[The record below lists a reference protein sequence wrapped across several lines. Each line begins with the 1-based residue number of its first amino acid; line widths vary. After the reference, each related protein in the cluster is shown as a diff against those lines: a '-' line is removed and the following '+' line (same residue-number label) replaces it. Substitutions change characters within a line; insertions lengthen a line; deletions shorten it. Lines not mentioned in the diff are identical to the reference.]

1 MLSETQARN
10 RIRSILEDL
19 EAVRENLLALSDDI
33 WLGIDHN
40 DPEALDEGYQ
50 FKKSY
55 NEKMRAFDTLATDIS
70 GMIQGFTNVKV
81 EPNGTEPEKT
91 DAENARI
98 IKELDKEVP
107 HSIEESFTF
116 KRPYGF
122 VLKGRAFND
131 MVTWRSLYTTLCKQ
145 LASIDL
151 ERFKALPDNSSFISN
166 RGRKSFST
174 NPGDFYVGVLI
185 ADSTYTETHFSANEC
200 RDVVKRLLDEFGI
213 PHDELRIYLREDRD
227 AEPE

>member
-1 MLSETQARN
+1 MLRDLQANN

-40 DPEALDEGYQ
+40 DQEALDEGYQ

-55 NEKMRAFDTLATDIS
+55 NERMRAFDTLATDIS
-70 GMIQGFTNVKV
+70 SMIQGFTNVRV
-81 EPNGTEPEKT
+81 EPNGTETEKT

-98 IKELDKEVP
+98 IKELDREVP

-122 VLKGRAFND
+122 VLRGRAVKD
-131 MVTWRSLYTTLCKQ
+131 MVTWRSLYIALCKQ
-145 LASIDL
+145 LAFIDL
-151 ERFKALPDNSSFISN
+151 ERFKALCLF
-166 RGRKSFST
+166 R
-174 NPGDFYVGVLI
+174 
-185 ADSTYTETHFSANEC
+185 
-200 RDVVKRLLDEFGI
+200 
-213 PHDELRIYLREDRD
+213 
-227 AEPE
+227 